1 MSWRISRGGWL
12 PAAEEVFEMM
22 KRLLVLAICAVFVA
36 SFACAIALAAAEDNS
51 PVSLDLKDAD
61 VKSAIES
68 LFRGRNRNYSITQD
82 VTGVIPSLSITG
94 VPFDQALKSLLKS
107 AGLVYR
113 VENSVYIISK
123 KPEVSATALVDTSA
137 VAATDTSAVDTTT
150 TVESIID
157 KIPLSNTGA
166 SQILSIMQGN
176 GVNGN
181 SGYGGYGMGG
191 MGMMGYGMM
200 GGGMMGGGM
209 MGGGYGGGSYG
220 GFGGGSYGGYG
231 GGSYGGYN
239 RGSYGGGSYGGYG
252 GGSYGG
258 GYRSW

>member
-1 MSWRISRGGWL
+1 ML
-12 PAAEEVFEMM
+12 
-22 KRLLVLAICAVFVA
+22 KRLLAILMFAVLLAGFVCVVAVMA
-36 SFACAIALAAAEDNS
+36 QEDNS

-68 LFRGRNRNYSITQD
+68 LFRGRNRNYSIAQD
-82 VTGVIPSLSITG
+82 VSGVIPSCSITG
-94 VPFDQALKSLLKS
+94 LPFDQALKSLLKS

-123 KPEVSATALVDTSA
+123 KPDVSAAALVDTSA
-137 VAATDTSAVDTTT
+137 VAPVDTAAVDTTT

-166 SQILSIMQGN
+166 SEILAIMQGN

-181 SGYGGYGMGG
+181 SGYGGYGG
-191 MGMMGYGMM
+191 GMMGGGMM

-209 MGGGYGGGSYG
+209 MGGGYGGGGYG
-220 GFGGGSYGGYG
+220 GGGYG
-231 GGSYGGYN
+231 GGGYGGGYGSS
-239 RGSYGGGSYGGYG
+239 RGSYGSGGYG
-252 GGSYGG
+252 GGYGSSRGSYGSGGYGGGG

>member
-1 MSWRISRGGWL
+1 MLS
-12 PAAEEVFEMM
+12 
-22 KRLLVLAICAVFVA
+22 RLLAIVMCAVFMA
-36 SFACAIALAAAEDNS
+36 GFGCAMALAAEDNS

-68 LFRGRNRNYSITQD
+68 LFRGRNLNYSIGQD
-82 VTGVIPSLSITG
+82 VTGVIPSMSITG

-123 KPEVSATALVDTSA
+123 KPEVSAAALVDTSA
-137 VAATDTSAVDTTT
+137 VVGTDTSAVDTTT

-166 SQILSIMQGN
+166 SEILSIMQG
-176 GVNGN
+176 GGSNGN
-181 SGYGGYGMGG
+181 SGYGGMGG
-191 MGMMGYGMM
+191 YGGGMM

-209 MGGGYGGGSYG
+209 MGGGMGGYGGGMQGGYGGGGYGGSSRGGYGNSSYG
-220 GFGGGSYGGYG
+220 GGYGGSSRGGYGGGGYGGYG
-231 GGSYGGYN
+231 GQS
-239 RGSYGGGSYGGYG
+239 
-252 GGSYGG
+252 
-258 GYRSW
+258 RSW